1 MTYKA
6 KFTVW
11 TTPAVIV
18 FILKILPQLEA
29 LVKHLD
35 PEDIDEVPS
44 SDSDGEYNF
53 YTMLQLVG
61 APPQKCTPSMLIV
74 VHPHYCSIFQRMRRK
89 AVALLYFLVNQIV
102 MVSIARP
109 SAYTSYY
116 IYLYTY

>member
-1 MTYKA
+1 M
-6 KFTVW
+6 W

-18 FILKILPQLEA
+18 HILKTLPQLEA
-29 LVKHLD
+29 LVKQVD
-35 PEDIDEVPS
+35 PEDEVPS

-61 APPQKCTPSMLIV
+61 APPQKRTPSMLIV
-74 VHPHYCSIFQRMRRK
+74 VHSHYCSIFQRMRRK

-102 MVSIARP
+102 MVSIAGS

-116 IYLYTY
+116 TYK